1 MNPEVEKLV
10 KVSPLQ
16 LNANLAKDIAI
27 FRKILEL
34 SMKKF
39 LWNGLCG
46 QS

>member
-10 KVSPLQ
+10 KVSPLR
-16 LNANLAKDIAI
+16 LNGEVAKDIAI

>member
-10 KVSPLQ
+10 RVSPLR
-16 LNANLAKDIAI
+16 LNADLAKDIAI